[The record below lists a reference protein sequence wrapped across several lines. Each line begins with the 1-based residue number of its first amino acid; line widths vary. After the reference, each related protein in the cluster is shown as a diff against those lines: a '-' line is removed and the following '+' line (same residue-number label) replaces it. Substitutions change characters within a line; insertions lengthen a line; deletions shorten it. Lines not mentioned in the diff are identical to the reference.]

1 MHLKIKKLSIK
12 VATGILAV
20 VQFFVPAATVYAAT
34 NDSSTPIAPR
44 IVAKNQADNNIEP
57 ASENHI
63 PAPKMDENLKTRALK
78 NNKVTA
84 TRISEADGNQI
95 DKFEALWRTK
105 RGRKAGHHTFAWH
118 DNGSQAISY
127 TMNYALSGKEPYEP
141 GTIVIHVPK
150 TTLNDRFG
158 HTIGHVTFGVPQA
171 PDHNACFAYT
181 ETDVDYVIANTKK
194 LPAATVGFIEAS
206 IRDIVPSEVKD
217 LATGYKTAPLQ
228 PTIEVVTSKGTRL
241 SAESSA
247 LTADFNTS
255 GEIYGGYLRH
265 NSDIKGQFP
274 ANFDNRLRPS
284 DPDDYYYVTF
294 TTYAFS
300 HANQY
305 FNVNLHV
312 DATNSEN
319 AQGALI
325 LGIRNQRTGQIFEG
339 NGSGQLDIN
348 LESNCYQYDG
358 QNFMATIYVAYPKR
372 NFPANQSYNMT
383 LQDTYTMETIDDH
396 NVTSTDAQA
405 TVPFSPV
412 LSDMPNGGFYVE
424 KQGDGENVDWIDVH
438 HREGIYDTAFNKLMA
453 GQNIDLKYWME
464 TRSRAGQFTLRDGGD
479 PKNMHDYGQKEFQ
492 MITTDDSLYF
502 GDTKLDSGDAVF
514 KSLDFQ
520 YMMAGYDFTDLHDVN
535 KVINPLTNTDFTIDG
550 EHKPIFGYKD
560 AAKDR
565 LPVVE
570 VFAKCEGDYGYEQV
584 ASVDYRSGKPVLY
597 AFNGARVDGTIL
609 RFKPNTVGYQLKAS
623 MSLCGYMQDV
633 DVDVM
638 VKPSDRVMAAIR
650 KLYDSAILPRSYLS
664 NKARLDVVTDGTEG
678 FVNEYIGR
686 DQIMGFADGVKPE
699 KKLIKC
705 ENDVVH
711 STANL
716 TYELSNTVQTNL
728 LSKQSIKQA
737 RDDKWLK
744 DSTHETFYDF
754 LPKGMVPVTSSIK
767 STNSNDSI
775 DSIKAIN
782 NYKNSGR
789 VMLIVKLR
797 HLPDYKYH
805 LQKDS
810 VLDTKGYYDRA
821 AIRFVARYNWLNL
834 KAYGNLVSNIM
845 ACDSNV
851 RSGTVKGLK
860 SESDV
865 DSRNNQFTRLAFRTN
880 DEKNA
885 FRDLRGNL
893 TFARSDDHL
902 TVDSNGRTSLLKQ
915 VDVNDESLFNDGL
928 DEHLAKN
935 VYLNGHY
942 TYAISI
948 QMPDTA
954 RNKDMIFYDSI
965 ENFKPKDE
973 NADDATWRGTLES
986 VNLDSLIGLGVKPV
1000 VYYSTRQDLVLDDE
1014 NNRADLDLNN
1024 TDIWSR
1030 IKPDAKDITAI
1041 AVDARRMADG
1051 SPFVLDAGML
1061 ASFKLNMR
1069 APKNASEDM
1078 LDSVL
1083 EDGQTE
1089 AGMTGGA
1096 HAYNNAVLTSRQ
1108 ISVETGAVGPNL
1120 LTHNDYTKVGLKSF
1134 QVSVKKAWDDDND
1147 RDGLRQSQVEFELY
1161 ANDKPTGKTVTL
1173 SEDNHWRDTF
1183 GQVPYVDAH
1192 NSVIAYTIKEIKI
1205 DGYRTVIKDQ
1215 QFTDNGLEFTV
1226 LNRHDPEK
1234 IAISGEKIWENDNYT
1249 HRPQYIQLILKA
1261 DGKIIREQTVSPIL
1275 DNKWTY
1281 NFGQLFKYRDHGKK
1295 IVYELFEKNYVTG
1308 YVTKI
1313 EGFNVHNIYDPFTD
1327 VTIKKQVS
1335 GSTDKSREMN
1345 PDFTFRLNVTDLN
1358 KNVVNETYDYTT
1370 TLGRSGKLSVGQE
1383 FTLKDKE
1390 ELTLTHVPSERIVN
1404 ITEGKLPNGYRLEHI
1419 DNNDSVLQAGKPVT
1433 ITAKNCYEARG
1444 RIKIHMTKSLLGRKM
1459 KPYEFKFELLENNK
1473 GNQVVVGA
1481 ATNDPNGNV
1490 DFYIPY
1496 SNKDSGTTR
1505 HYTVREV
1512 DGSAGGI
1519 TYDKNTYPITVH
1531 IDDDGQ
1537 GKIIGTV
1544 DGDNLIFENS
1554 YHAKGTV
1561 VLKAWKVMS
1570 DHSKPK
1576 AGEYKFDL
1584 CNDGNAGD
1592 DNIDGGIVASAT
1604 NDKDGC
1610 VSFSLDFTEAD
1621 AGKTYKYLAVEDS
1634 GDNSDIEYD
1643 FTNVNYFV
1651 TVFDRGDGTL
1661 GFKTSAKDNYT
1672 DDEHNDANSP
1682 VFYNKV
1688 KDGSLTI
1695 SKLVQ
1700 QGDPAK
1706 TFKFKVKLKG
1716 YDVKDGNYHITR
1728 KSNNFADAIV
1738 LKSAKKPVATFTKD
1752 DLHKISKINVNGW
1765 KSNVAITAN
1774 TGTGEIVHSGT
1785 TGSVSWSIDD
1795 NGTLLIK
1802 PTYGYSGRC
1811 GRRDSEGLE
1820 NDSYAWIP
1828 YNNSVNRI
1836 QVRGTVVLPHYCD
1849 RLFKG
1854 CKMQYISD
1862 FSNFD
1867 ISDVNSMSS
1876 MFEGCSNLIS
1886 ISPLAGWYVSN
1897 GITLDAMFK
1906 DCSSLTSINALSN
1919 WDVSNSMNLDGM
1931 FFGCS
1936 SLTSISPLSNW
1947 NTSSVEYMT
1956 AMFINCSS
1964 LTSISAL
1971 ANWNTHNV
1979 KTMAGMFINCS
1990 GLTSISPLSRWD
2002 TRSLTNMAS
2011 MFNNCS
2017 SLTSISALSNWDTS
2031 NVQYMVGTFNGCSH
2045 LTSISPLANWNT
2057 SSVTNMDSM
2066 FYGCSSLKSV
2076 DALANW
2082 TTNNVKNMRV
2092 MFCNCSSLTSIN
2104 NALTNWDTNNVT
2116 NMYAMFYGCSALT
2129 SICFGDY
2136 FDTANVPVNKIF
2148 DLKAISNLSRI
2159 RIPGLY
2165 QSGVKYI
2172 KSLPGYDADKQSG
2185 DKWIREDRAYGPYT
2199 PQEFYDRWTPSMSG
2213 WWIRKKAPVTY
2224 TVLFDFQGSGQSENA
2239 YIATRDKYID
2249 CPRITVQPVGKVF
2262 KGWSLTRN
2270 GDIITSLKNLAEPGQ
2285 TVTLYAIWDSLS
2297 DNVDIHNGEFTIE
2310 VPAGESATI
2319 DGLAAGTDY
2328 EVEELQSYGWVRV
2341 EEMNSV
2347 GKILPNKDQLA
2358 TFINHFAP
2366 MKKQASVRLQAK
2378 KLLDGKPK
2386 GGFEFELLENGVV
2399 IDSATSQFD
2408 GTVSFMP
2415 INYSEVGTHFYRIR
2429 EKVGDDKSITYDTTV
2444 NTVWVDVRERY
2455 GHLEAVASSAPV
2467 FNNTTKTGS
2476 LDITKVVDNRNDTDT
2491 SFDFI
2496 LTINGKDQAFS
2507 LNAGEHKVINSLPI
2521 GTVYLL
2527 KEVNIP
2533 QGYSQVNIDKP
2544 IGIIMENETAQ
2555 ITVTNTY
2562 HYSGSAQFKAHK
2574 VLEGG
2579 KLISGQFTFRL
2590 SKDGD
2595 KVQDVQ
2601 NDGNGDI
2608 NFDAI
2613 EFNKP
2618 GTYHYTISEV
2628 GQVQGIKMD
2637 SHVIKADVT
2646 TTAHDDGTLK
2656 VDVKY
2661 DGDTTFKNKVV
2672 PDEPTIVPEH
2682 KVRTNIKITKKVVGV
2697 NTRRAFRLNVNS
2709 SMLENGVKYEVTS
2722 DKSSK
2727 KIYLSKDKAVLNI
2740 RDGETLTIHNV
2751 LMPQEPDKYI
2761 SERNYNGY
2769 TCNIDVNSEPT
2780 ANGNEL
2786 HYIVTNT
2793 YHVNDQFILKGIK
2806 KLIGGNVNNYRFK
2819 FLILKDDDIVSTGYN
2834 DGENIYFKP
2843 IYYTE
2848 KDLGK
2853 TYTYTVIE
2861 DTGTNPSITYD
2872 TSAKTVKVAIGSSD
2886 NGKMSIRASGDVETL
2901 WTQGGKIVLGY
2912 SVTFT
2917 NKLIPNLPVTGT
2929 IVTACILAGL
2939 TIILS
2944 LVCLVKRKH

>member
-1 MHLKIKKLSIK
+1 M
-12 VATGILAV
+12 LA
-20 VQFFVPAATVYAAT
+20 
-34 NDSSTPIAPR
+34 
-44 IVAKNQADNNIEP
+44 
-57 ASENHI
+57 
-63 PAPKMDENLKTRALK
+63 
-78 NNKVTA
+78 
-84 TRISEADGNQI
+84 
-95 DKFEALWRTK
+95 
-105 RGRKAGHHTFAWH
+105 
-118 DNGSQAISY
+118 
-127 TMNYALSGKEPYEP
+127 
-141 GTIVIHVPK
+141 
-150 TTLNDRFG
+150 
-158 HTIGHVTFGVPQA
+158 
-171 PDHNACFAYT
+171 FAYT

-274 ANFDNRLRPS
+274 ANFFDNRLRPS

-597 AFNGARVDGTIL
+597 AFNGARADGTIL

-737 RDDKWLK
+737 RDDKWIK

-834 KAYGNLVSNIM
+834 KAYGDLVSNIM

-954 RNKDMIFYDSI
+954 KNKDMIFYDSI

-1096 HAYNNAVLTSRQ
+1096 HAYNNVVLTSRQ

-1120 LTHNDYTKVGLKSF
+1120 LTHNDYTKVGLKLF

-1161 ANDKPTGKTVTL
+1161 ANDEPTGKTVTL

-1192 NSVIAYTIKEIKI
+1192 NSVITYTIKEVKI

-1261 DGKIIREQTVSPIL
+1261 DGKVIREQTVSPIL

-1519 TYDKNTYPITVH
+1519 TYDKSTYPITVH

-1621 AGKTYKYLAVEDS
+1621 VGKTYKYLAVEDS
-1634 GDNSDIEYD
+1634 GDNSAIEYD
-1643 FTNVNYFV
+1643 FTNVNYSV

-1765 KSNVAITAN
+1765 KSDVAITAN

-1811 GRRDSEGLE
+1811 GKNTDANPVGNS
-1820 NDSYAWIP
+1820 SYAWTP

-1836 QVRGTVVLPHYCD
+1836 QVQGTVILPANSSG
-1849 RLFKG
+1849 LFKG

-1867 ISDVNSMSS
+1867 ISDVYDLSS
-1876 MFEGCSNLIS
+1876 MFEDCSNLIS
-1886 ISPLAGWYVSN
+1886 VNPLAGWYINGVGHVDSLFKGCSSLVSIN
-1897 GITLDAMFK
+1897 ALANWDTSNVINLDAMFE
-1906 DCSSLTSINALSN
+1906 DCSSLTSISPLSN
-1919 WDVSNSMNLDGM
+1919 WNTSNAEFMSQM
-1931 FFGCS
+1931 FKGCS

-1947 NTSSVEYMT
+1947 NTSSVKGLRRTFQDCSNLTSISPLGNWDVSNVLNMGHMFHGCSRLTSIDALWYWNTSKVYMMEDMFEGCSSLTSIDPLFNWNTSSVEYMT
-1956 AMFINCSS
+1956 AMFNSCSS

-1971 ANWNTHNV
+1971 ANWNTRNV
-1979 KTMAGMFINCS
+1979 KTMAGMFNGCT
-1990 GLTSISPLSRWD
+1990 GLTSISPLSCWN

-2011 MFNNCS
+2011 MFNGCTG
-2017 SLTSISALSNWDTS
+2017 LTSISALSNWDTS
-2031 NVQYMVGTFNGCSH
+2031 NVLYMVGVFGGCSH
-2045 LTSISPLANWNT
+2045 LLSVEPLANWDIN
-2057 SSVTNMDSM
+2057 SVTSMDSM
-2066 FYGCSSLKSV
+2066 FYGCSLLKSI

-2082 TTNNVKNMRV
+2082 ATNHVKNMRV
-2092 MFCNCSSLTSIN
+2092 MFCNCSSLTSVN
-2104 NALTNWDTNNVT
+2104 NALVNWNTSNVT
-2116 NMYAMFYGCSALT
+2116 NMYAMFYNCSALT

-2136 FDTANVPVNKIF
+2136 FDASNVPVNKSLDF
-2148 DLKAISNLSRI
+2148 KTNNNLSRI

-2199 PQEFYDRWTPSMSG
+2199 PQELYDRWTPSMSG
-2213 WWIRKKAPVTY
+2213 WWIRQKAPVTY

-2249 CPRITVQPVGKVF
+2249 CPKITVQPVGKVF

-2285 TVTLYAIWDSLS
+2285 TVTLYAIWGSLS

-2328 EVEELQSYGWVRV
+2328 EVEELQTDGWVKV

-2386 GGFEFELLENGVV
+2386 DGFEFELLENGRV

-2408 GTVSFMP
+2408 GTVSFTP
-2415 INYSEVGTHFYRIR
+2415 INYSEAGTHFYQIR
-2429 EKVGDDKSITYDTTV
+2429 EKVGNDKSITYDTTV
-2444 NTVWVDVRERY
+2444 KTVWVDVRNRY
-2455 GHLEAVASSAPV
+2455 GRLEAAASSTPV

-2476 LDITKVVDNRNDTDT
+2476 LDITKAVDNRNDTDT

-2496 LTINGKDQAFS
+2496 LTIDGKDQAFS
-2507 LNAGEHKVINSLPI
+2507 LNAGEHKVINNLPI
-2521 GTVYLL
+2521 GTIYFL
-2527 KEVNIP
+2527 KEINIP
-2533 QGYSQVNIDKP
+2533 QGYSQVNIDNP
-2544 IGIIMENETAQ
+2544 TGIIMENETAQ

-2579 KLISGQFTFRL
+2579 KLTSGQFTFRL
-2590 SKDGD
+2590 SKDD
-2595 KVQDVQ
+2595 QTIQDVQ

-2628 GQVQGIKMD
+2628 GQVDGIKMD
-2637 SHVIKADVT
+2637 NHTINVNVT
-2646 TTAHDDGTLK
+2646 ATAQDDGKLNID
-2656 VDVKY
+2656 VDY
-2661 DGDTTFKNKVV
+2661 DGDTTFTNKV
-2672 PDEPTIVPEH
+2672 EPPEPKH
-2682 KVRTNIKITKKVVGV
+2682 KVRTNIKITKKVVGIK
-2697 NTRRAFRLNVNS
+2697 TDRAFEISVDSN
-2709 SMLENGVKYEVTS
+2709 MLENDVDYEVTS
-2722 DKSSK
+2722 NKSSDTV
-2727 KIYLSKDKAVLNI
+2727 YLNKNKPSLFI
-2740 RDGETLTIHNV
+2740 HDGETLTIHDC
-2751 LMPQEPDKYI
+2751 LMPQEQDKYI
-2761 SERNYNGY
+2761 SEKNCSGY
-2769 TCNIDVNSEPT
+2769 DCKIEVNSEL
-2780 ANGNEL
+2780 NEDDDEEL
-2786 HYIVTNT
+2786 HYIVTNI
-2793 YHVNDQFILKGIK
+2793 YHASGQLNIKGIK
-2806 KLIGGNVNNYRFK
+2806 KLIGGNVNDYRFK

-2834 DGENIYFKP
+2834 NGENISFTP

-2853 TYTYTVIE
+2853 TYVYTVVE
-2861 DTGTNPSITYD
+2861 DTGINSDIDYD
-2872 TSAKTVKVAIGSSD
+2872 TSVKTIKVAINDSD
-2886 NGKMSIRASGDVETL
+2886 DGKVSFQVSGDL
-2901 WTQGGKIVLGY
+2901 DFDLFGWGDSGY
-2912 SVTFT
+2912 SVTFV
-2917 NKLIPNLPVTGT
+2917 NKMAPDLPITGT
-2929 IVTACILAGL
+2929 MMTACILSGL
-2939 TIILS
+2939 IITLS
-2944 LVCLVKRKH
+2944 LICLVKRKY